1 MNEAGGGADLSQQEY
16 YYYYQRRGM
25 AQPTPSS
32 TGIVSM
38 SLDGLAATVMLK
50 VTFGLK

>member
-1 MNEAGGGADLSQQEY
+1 
-16 YYYYQRRGM
+16 M
-25 AQPTPSS
+25 AQPGPSS

-38 SLDGLAATVMLK
+38 TLDGLAATVMLK